1 MSKIVDFTTQ
11 NGDLRKT
18 STSFIHQ
25 WIKEMTIWAYIKM
38 VGPHMGCKWMY
49 SYHGESVRAVLGR
62 LGFDES
68 KAKAQ

>member
-1 MSKIVDFTTQ
+1 
-11 NGDLRKT
+11 
-18 STSFIHQ
+18 
-25 WIKEMTIWAYIKM
+25 MTIWAYIKM